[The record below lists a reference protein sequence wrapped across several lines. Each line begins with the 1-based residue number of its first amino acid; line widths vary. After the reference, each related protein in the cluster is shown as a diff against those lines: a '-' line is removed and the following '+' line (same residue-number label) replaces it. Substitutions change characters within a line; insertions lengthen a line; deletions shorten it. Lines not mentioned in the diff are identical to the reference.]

1 MKIVKEIEIGGVMVT
16 YDQLKTEMEKHGV
29 KASKF
34 VDREPASL
42 PSVGT
47 FDRFEPAGKGEFA
60 HYRMIAKDAKGA
72 EHIVSISRLQAYGL
86 IKTKPESE
94 LPVNAIR
101 KSTKGNFY
109 ISGDTVNPEIPSD
122 QAKAALSLVGQKFK
136 AKRIT
141 LFSLPFGVT
150 FESKEQAA
158 SEVGTMSAFELT
170 FVD

>member
-1 MKIVKEIEIGGVMVT
+1 MKIRKELEVGGVMVT
-16 YDQLKTEMEKHGV
+16 YDELKAQMESHGV
-29 KASKF
+29 KATKF

-47 FDRFEPAGKGEFA
+47 FDRFEPAGEGEFA
-60 HYRMIAKDAKGA
+60 HYRMIAKDNKGA

-86 IKTKPESE
+86 IKKTDTSE

-109 ISGDTVNPEIPSD
+109 ISGDTLNPEIPSD

-136 AKRIT
+136 AKKVT
-141 LFSLPFGVT
+141 LFSLPFGVA

-158 SEVGTMSAFELT
+158 TEVGTMSAFELK
-170 FVD
+170 FEE